1 MSNAITKGSLS
12 AIATQNGTSL
22 AESFLDVDAVVIID
36 TSASMNATDTATGRS
51 RYEQACKELET
62 LQASMP
68 GKIAVI
74 SFSSTNE
81 AKFCPGGIPHKYEGR
96 TDVAGALT
104 FAKLADVSGMR
115 FVLISDGEPD
125 DAAAALAVARTYTS
139 RIDTI
144 FVGDER
150 RPTGRDFLKQL
161 ATASGGQNITS
172 DRVQALAANV
182 QQLLT
187 ATR

>member
-1 MSNAITKGSLS
+1 MNAITKGSLS

-22 AESFLDVDAVVIID
+22 AESFLDVDAVVVID
-36 TSASMNATDTATGRS
+36 TSSSMSATGTATGCS

-81 AKFCPGGIPHKYEGR
+81 VKFCPGGIPHNWLGG

-104 FAKLADVSGMR
+104 FAKMADVPGMR
-115 FVLISDGEPD
+115 FILISDGEPD
-125 DAAAALAVARTYTS
+125 SASAALAVARTYTN

-144 FVGDER
+144 FVGNER
-150 RPTGRDFLKQL
+150 LPAGRKFLQEL
-161 ATASGGQNITS
+161 SAASGGQSITS
-172 DRVQALAANV
+172 DRVQALATSV
-182 QQLLT
+182 QRLL
-187 ATR
+187 AVPA